1 LSSFNLF
8 KYKLVLKFLRDFPSR
23 TIKTTIMLASTKNI
37 ITPVARSAL
46 SRHAAAASA
55 TASSQAARPEV
66 SVAAPAASAPTLL
79 TSYSGLMSSF
89 GAVRSFQ
96 TSARAMDIDSAAKYI
111 GAGAATV
118 GVAGSGAGIGSV
130 FGSLIIGYARNPS
143 LKQQLFSYAI
153 LGFALS
159 EAMGLFCLMMAFL
172 LLFAF

>member
-1 LSSFNLF
+1 MGEYMGIALS
-8 KYKLVLKFLRDFPSR
+8 
-23 TIKTTIMLASTKNI
+23 TTTQVVMSA
-37 ITPVARSAL
+37 VARL
-46 SRHAAAASA
+46 SMTRSLVF
-55 TASSQAARPEV
+55 QRVV
-66 SVAAPAASAPTLL
+66 SPTTPAIT
-79 TSYSGLMSSF
+79 
-89 GAVRSFQ
+89 Q
-96 TSARAMDIDSAAKYI
+96 ARAMQTTTTRQDIDSAAKFI

-159 EAMGLFCLMMAFL
+159 GAMGLFCLMMAFL

>member
-1 LSSFNLF
+1 VIPSHELF
-8 KYKLVLKFLRDFPSR
+8 KG
-23 TIKTTIMLASTKNI
+23 TIMIANTRNVMI
-37 ITPVARSAL
+37 PVARSAL
-46 SRHAAAASA
+46 ARHAAAS
-55 TASSQAARPEV
+55 TT
-66 SVAAPAASAPTLL
+66 AASLPQAGRPDAYVAPTTATPTLL
-79 TSYSGLMSSF
+79 NGYAGLSSPY
-89 GAVRSFQ
+89 AVTARSFQ
-96 TSARAMDIDSAAKYI
+96 TSARALDIDSAAKYI